1 MLGVILPVVVIGALV
16 IGPIAWRAW
25 RDRCDARALALRAEV
40 SAAVRQALHGESLVA
55 VHVEAPRPGRSGRVI
70 LSVPGGWEWLIR
82 EAWPRVFARVPPD
95 YELVVRAGAR
105 PAALEA
111 TTVEAVRRAA

>member
-1 MLGVILPVVVIGALV
+1 MLGVILTVMAIGVLL

-25 RDRCDARALALRAEV
+25 RDRCDALALAVRAEV

-82 EAWPRVFARVPPD
+82 EAWPRVVARVPAD

-105 PAALEA
+105 PAAPEA
-111 TTVEAVRRAA
+111 SAVDTGRRAA

>member
-1 MLGVILPVVVIGALV
+1 MPSVILLVVVIGALV

-25 RDRCDARALALRAEV
+25 RDRCDARALAVRAEV
-40 SAAVRQALHGESLVA
+40 SAALRQALHGDSFVA
-55 VHVEAPRPGRSGRVI
+55 VHVESPRPGRSGRVI

-82 EAWPRVFARVPPD
+82 EAWPRVVSRVPAD

-105 PAALEA
+105 RAAPEAPAVDAM
-111 TTVEAVRRAA
+111 RRAA